1 MYICKIDVFFH
12 ELPRQKRKMENN
24 NTDNNTEE
32 FVEPVN
38 AVDLELLRQSS
49 PELPRSPAPSATARS
64 KTVQPDTL
72 HDDVLRILKSIDWQ
86 RFVNLCASVGN
97 DFNSPQWRFMKAV
110 IFETSLEV
118 YSNGKLKYVG
128 EEETGCDFRVP
139 TLNNVKIEMK
149 YTEEALFS
157 GKQTTSRNMCKSITL
172 LNSKGTNTHSNLPEH
187 YADYLLIVER
197 RGAALISKENLKKHV
212 VSNGDSLSAKIP
224 CSELSFVFTPNDVV
238 QPENVTSINIKKT
251 VLAAINSAIS
261 SY

>member
-12 ELPRQKRKMENN
+12 ELPIQKRKMENN
-24 NTDNNTEE
+24 TESSTSEASSNQLGGLPTSHSATSSPLDNNQILEE
-32 FVEPVN
+32 SVE
-38 AVDLELLRQSS
+38 
-49 PELPRSPAPSATARS
+49 
-64 KTVQPDTL
+64 PDTL

-86 RFVNLCASVGN
+86 RFVNLCASIGN

-118 YSNGKLKYVG
+118 YSNGQLKYVG

-157 GKQTTSRNMCKSITL
+157 GKQSTSRNMCKSITL